1 MTDAHDPR
9 VGTNLGPYHIESVI
23 GRGGMGVVYL
33 AEQPSLERKV
43 AVKILAPAFA
53 SDAGF
58 RSRFINESKMAAAID
73 DPNIL
78 PVYEA
83 GEIDGQLFIAM
94 RYVEGSDLEAR
105 LRSGELTAPS
115 ALRVLDQ
122 VASALDAA
130 HDRGLIHRDVKPANI
145 LIADRRAE
153 SRGEHAYLADFG
165 LTKSQG
171 AESGLTRIGSIAGTL
186 DYIAPE
192 QLSGRTID
200 GRADQYA
207 LAAIAFRAVTG
218 HLPFERD
225 TDVAI
230 IAAHL
235 NDPPPSARA
244 IRADLP
250 MAVDAVIAR
259 GMAKEP
265 ADRFP
270 NCADF
275 VTTLRAALD
284 PTGAKAPTAA
294 AGRRTWPR
302 LAAVGVGLV
311 VIAALGAAIVAG
323 SGAFGGAA
331 PTVSGVAEGAASGDL
346 PIGGKATPAVAA
358 TRGPYPDA
366 AESALLELLPS
377 VLVGAC
383 ERGSYAAVQGD
394 IPNAGTGGALG
405 PATNRLPLASLACPQ
420 AAASGANL
428 VQIRDFGEVTNLGK
442 TGVTVDG
449 MVSAVASKQGTTGG
463 ECSRDAT
470 RVNGRWAQAGVDA
483 GAIVCFTDP
492 ATGDA
497 VLYWSYE
504 GDAILVRAVNQ
515 RGDTA
520 GLYDYFLETARFIA
534 P

>member
-192 QLSGRTID
+192 QLAGRTID

-284 PTGAKAPTAA
+284 PTGVKASGSWSSPHSARPSSPAAEPLAAQHRRSAGWPRGRPLATCRSEERPRRRSPRRGGRTRTRPNRRCWSCFHRSLSALASAAHTPRSRETSRTPAREARSDRPRTAFLLPRWHA
-294 AGRRTWPR
+294 PRPRHRVRTWSR
-302 LAAVGVGLV
+302 
-311 VIAALGAAIVAG
+311 
-323 SGAFGGAA
+323 S
-331 PTVSGVAEGAASGDL
+331 
-346 PIGGKATPAVAA
+346 AT
-358 TRGPYPDA
+358 
-366 AESALLELLPS
+366 SA
-377 VLVGAC
+377 
-383 ERGSYAAVQGD
+383 R
-394 IPNAGTGGALG
+394 
-405 PATNRLPLASLACPQ
+405 
-420 AAASGANL
+420 
-428 VQIRDFGEVTNLGK
+428 
-442 TGVTVDG
+442 
-449 MVSAVASKQGTTGG
+449 
-463 ECSRDAT
+463 
-470 RVNGRWAQAGVDA
+470 
-483 GAIVCFTDP
+483 
-492 ATGDA
+492 
-497 VLYWSYE
+497 
-504 GDAILVRAVNQ
+504 
-515 RGDTA
+515 
-520 GLYDYFLETARFIA
+520 
-534 P
+534 